1 LAKNQSDQQRVPNS
15 AAGLN
20 SMIPEADIAEARRS
34 LMSFRG
40 RVLPWILWGIQF
52 ALMAGA
58 IIIVQRTFLR
68 STTGDFYHFYEAAVA
83 MTKGQDIYTSGRF
96 GYIYPPLIA
105 FAFQP
110 LAAFSEI
117 GAAWVWFFISL
128 TLLGLTIYFFVDEIC
143 RRFNAPRDALTTGAI
158 ALLGVLLTIDKLR
171 WGFDLGQTDTILML
185 CFVLSLRWLDT
196 RPILAG
202 IMLGLAA
209 NVKYLSLIM
218 LPYLIVRGRWKA
230 AGSTLASFAGFML
243 LPAISAGWETN
254 LGYIRVALGGMGRM
268 LGGAATPGGGVG
280 EAGEAAN
287 ISDITWGRSVS
298 VTSALHRLFDGG
310 LMVPIALAVIC
321 LALLALGAWMY
332 RYYGFALWRSGTAV
346 AESRTPR
353 RALVGIEWIGL
364 IVAALA
370 FSPQTTTRHMAMLL
384 FAHLLAA
391 LVLLVPRRGVKRWP
405 VLLAVVLM
413 VLALNLPPGHKP
425 FYAGV
430 EWWRMVGG
438 AGWTSIVML
447 MLLIWTSLRYARAVS
462 EARPLDDPPPGHLA
476 DGSRVN

>member
-1 LAKNQSDQQRVPNS
+1 MVPE
-15 AAGLN
+15 
-20 SMIPEADIAEARRS
+20 PDIAEARLS
-34 LMSFRG
+34 LATFRARG
-40 RVLPWILWGIQF
+40 LHWVFCLIQISMMIAAF
-52 ALMAGA
+52 
-58 IIIVQRTFLR
+58 VVVERTFLR

-83 MTKGQDIYTSGRF
+83 MTKGEDIYTSGRF

-110 LAAFSEI
+110 LAALSEV
-117 GAAWVWFFISL
+117 GAARVWFFISL
-128 TLLGLTIYFFVDEIC
+128 TLLVLAISFFVREIC
-143 RRFNAPRDALTTGAI
+143 RRFNAPRDSLTIGAV
-158 ALLGVLLTIDKLR
+158 ALLGVLLTLDKLR

-185 CFVLSLRWLDT
+185 CFVLSLRWLDK

-202 IMLGLAA
+202 VMLGLAA

-230 AGSTLASFAGFML
+230 AGSTLASFVGFML
-243 LPAISAGWETN
+243 LPAVSVGWETN

-280 EAGEAAN
+280 EAGQAAN
-287 ISDITWGRSVS
+287 ISDAAWERSVS
-298 VTSALHRLFDGG
+298 VTSALYRLFDGDSIY
-310 LMVPIALAVIC
+310 LIPLAIFC

-332 RYYGFALWRSGTAV
+332 RYHGFVLWRSGTAS
-346 AESRTPR
+346 AESQTPR
-353 RALVGIEWIGL
+353 RALVGIEWVGL

-405 VLLAVVLM
+405 VVLAVVLM
-413 VLALNLPPGHKP
+413 VLALNLPPGHPP

-430 EWWRMVGG
+430 EWWRKVGG
-438 AGWTSIVML
+438 AGWTSVAML
-447 MLLIWTSLRYARAVS
+447 MLVIWTSLRYVRAVN
-462 EARPLDDPPPGHLA
+462 EARPLEDPPPGYLA
-476 DGSRVN
+476 DGSRVA